1 MKGNV
6 GQRVYVC
13 ISHSFVSHS
22 VIPWTVTHQAPL
34 SMGFSG
40 QEYQSGLPFPSPGD
54 RPVPGV
60 ASGFPALQED
70 SLLSEAPGKP

>member
-1 MKGNV
+1 MYKSLI
-6 GQRVYVC
+6 RVPL
-13 ISHSFVSHS
+13 F

-40 QEYQSGLPFPSPGD
+40 QEYQSGLRFPSPGD
-54 RPVPGV
+54 LPVPGV
-60 ASGFPALQED
+60 ASEFPALQED